1 MKIPNLL
8 SNKKTKGLSG
18 NAFKAYYVLL
28 SEAKDNKI
36 ENFTL
41 LGLAKKWEQDKEL
54 NMISSKN
61 TVKAV
66 IRELEELGLVEN
78 DQENWILYFK
88 EYQ

>member
-8 SNKKTKGLSG
+8 NNQKTKGLSG

-28 SEAKDNKI
+28 SEAKENKI

-41 LGLAKKWEQDKEL
+41 LGLAKKWEEDKEL
-54 NMISSKN
+54 NMVSSKN

-78 DQENWILYFK
+78 DQENWVLYFK
-88 EYQ
+88 

>member
-1 MKIPNLL
+1 MRIPNLL
-8 SNKKTKGLSG
+8 INNKTKGLSG

-36 ENFTL
+36 ENFTI
-41 LGLAKKWEQDKEL
+41 LGLSKKWVEDSDL
-54 NMISSKN
+54 NMVSGKN

-78 DQENWILYFK
+78 DQENRTLYFK
-88 EYQ
+88 E

>member
-8 SNKKTKGLSG
+8 NNKKTKGLSG

-28 SEAKDNKI
+28 SEAKENKI

-41 LGLAKKWEQDKEL
+41 LGLAKKWEEDKEL
-54 NMISSKN
+54 NMVSSKN

-88 EYQ
+88 ELK

>member
-8 SNKKTKGLSG
+8 NNQKTKGLSG

-41 LGLAKKWEQDKEL
+41 LGLAKKWEDDKEL
-54 NMISSKN
+54 NMVSSKN

-78 DQENWILYFK
+78 DQKNWILYFK
-88 EYQ
+88 

>member
-8 SNKKTKGLSG
+8 KNPKTKGLSG

-36 ENFTL
+36 EKFTL
-41 LGLAKKWEQDKEL
+41 LGLAKKWEEDKEL
-54 NMISSKN
+54 NMVSSKN

-78 DQENWILYFK
+78 DQDNWVLHFK
-88 EYQ
+88 